1 MNGFSK
7 LYFPT
12 LTWFWE
18 ESDTPSYGWYVEA
31 YSTVNDQV
39 GPFTYGDND
48 PSSAVPVILV
58 SGSPVSGSNV
68 NPVPNTNA
76 ILPPSPQPSLAP
88 VASTATILAAYSLG
102 AYASPTR
109 MVLGNYSG
117 DFVAA
122 DYNLIVMLNGAD
134 VGTASLGQPGNWS
147 FIASNLA
154 KGNHVLN
161 VVVERKSDRVRGKP
175 SAGYAI
181 SVL

>member
-1 MNGFSK
+1 
-7 LYFPT
+7 
-12 LTWFWE
+12 
-18 ESDTPSYGWYVEA
+18 
-31 YSTVNDQV
+31 
-39 GPFTYGDND
+39 
-48 PSSAVPVILV
+48 
-58 SGSPVSGSNV
+58 
-68 NPVPNTNA
+68 
-76 ILPPSPQPSLAP
+76 
-88 VASTATILAAYSLG
+88 
-102 AYASPTR
+102 
-109 MVLGNYSG
+109 MVLGNYSS

-161 VVVERKSDRVRGKP
+161 VVVEQKSDRVRGKP